1 MKKLDI
7 SISKA
12 QLMGFEIK
20 LEKGKPVV
28 SASIALMTDG
38 GKIITSYSAGTEG
51 WRSDPLD
58 LSINALPLIGELARM
73 LEGAVV
79 RHCRDSQLALPAP
92 KEKESEF
99 DTHIEIPARKVKL
112 HPIDNA
118 LHDAPIN
125 LDDIPF

>member
-92 KEKESEF
+92 APKAKTAVLKGFSKELDGQEVTIVDVGDE
-99 DTHIEIPARKVKL
+99 
-112 HPIDNA
+112 
-118 LHDAPIN
+118 PIN
-125 LDDIPF
+125 LNDIPF